1 MSHAMPSGFGL
12 ASPFQALLYALEQPG
27 YVGGIPRHLAAAGD
41 HLAAEAVRRCR
52 WTDLYILLVM
62 ALAGVRPLLP
72 LDRAGPTALHP
83 QRMPA
88 RFVGVVFGWVG
99 HPN

>member
-27 YVGGIPRHLAAAGD
+27 YAGSIPRLLAAAGD
-41 HLAAEAVRRCR
+41 HLAAAAARRR
-52 WTDLYILLVM
+52 RRTDLYILLAM
-62 ALAGVRPLLP
+62 ALAGVRPLPLP
-72 LDRAGPTALHP
+72 DRARPPVLHP
-83 QRMPA
+83 RLMLA
-88 RFVGVVFGWVG
+88 LFIGAVAGWAG